1 MLAGVDVDRWADLP
15 PELVPWKPL
24 DRWAQV
30 RDAALGVPPTH
41 PLAVRLES
49 RETWRLRRDASDSE
63 ARRRYF
69 DRIAPLV
76 DAGPVLFAWRSGDGP
91 GHVSP
96 FHTAEDFHALRR
108 LAWAPFLRS
117 WHRNAR
123 TGPYH
128 DALEELSS
136 VVLNQCLAVEV
147 ESVVVSGPR
156 GHLPIPR
163 HVMVSR
169 IVEAFDDLAEELARW
184 HPPAASVYV
193 RTLDGPIVRR

>member
-1 MLAGVDVDRWADLP
+1 MPAGVDVDRWAHLP

-49 RETWRLRRDASDSE
+49 RETWRVHRDATDSE
-63 ARRRYF
+63 ARRIYL

-76 DAGPVLFAWRSGDGP
+76 DAGPVLFTWRSGDGP

-117 WHRNAR
+117 WHRNSR

-128 DALEELSS
+128 DALEHLSS
-136 VVLNQCLAVEV
+136 VVLNQCLAVERLDRALTIPK
-147 ESVVVSGPR
+147 VVV
-156 GHLPIPR
+156 
-163 HVMVSR
+163 VSR
-169 IVEAFDDLAEELARW
+169 IVEAFDALADELARW